1 MGGVCDTD
9 VVCVWSALVSVYN
22 FREIVIF
29 ERMFCRRASAAAE
42 HPQKME
48 QFHSQE
54 GGSHLI

>member
-1 MGGVCDTD
+1 
-9 VVCVWSALVSVYN
+9 VSVYN